1 MRVLSIVTAFVAA
14 SVMFLVAPSASA
26 ATDSGTFVGVDS
38 ARLLDTRTGNGAP
51 KAAVAPGGTVT
62 FQVLGR
68 GGVPASNVS
77 AAALNVT
84 VTGATRGGYVTV
96 FPGGGTQPLASNLNF
111 VAGQTIANHVT
122 VGIGAPGTV
131 SIKNGS
137 GGTVQLVA
145 DVNGYYV
152 GGEATSGGTFTS
164 LVPDRVLDTRN
175 GTGSSIGAVPAKGS
189 VTVQVAGAG
198 GVPSTG
204 VAAVALNVTV
214 TSPTRGG
221 YLTVHP
227 SDQTRPVVSNLN
239 FSAGQTIANAV
250 TVMVSATGQV
260 TFYNGSGG
268 TVQIVAD
275 VNGWFRTFA
284 ESETPQPGAF
294 TAPDS
299 PFRYLDSRSASLNPF
314 DNTEPMPAW
323 YCWVFVV
330 APPSQTRAGVFNIT
344 VTQPTAGG
352 YLVAYAGD
360 LTFTPPTAST
370 INFSK
375 GMTIPNLAT
384 VKTSLVYQNPG
395 WQDGDYI
402 TICNGSSGTTHVVV
416 DYAGLYIGDLS
427 AAPARTPARAS
438 IAGELSGTPRQ
449 FAMPH

>member
-175 GTGSSIGAVPAKGS
+175 GTGSSIGAVPSNGS

-239 FSAGQTIANAV
+239 FNPGQTIANAV
-250 TVMVSATGQV
+250 AVMVSATGQV

-284 ESETPQPGAF
+284 ETPVPGAF
-294 TAPDS
+294 EAPGP
-299 PFRYLDSRSASLNPF
+299 PFRFIDSRSASLNPF
-314 DNTEPMPAW
+314 ASTEPMPAW
-323 YCWVFVV
+323 YCWILAV
-330 APPSQTRAGVFNIT
+330 APPGATRAGVFNIT

-375 GMTIPNLAT
+375 GLTIPNLAT
-384 VKTSLVYQNPG
+384 VKTSLVD
-395 WQDGDYI
+395 QDASLMDADYI

-416 DYAGLYIGDLS
+416 DYTGFYVDDPTAVVASLRS
-427 AAPARTPARAS
+427 PAS